1 MRKPGYAGI
10 PAALS
15 LATPK
20 QRRKKKKS
28 ARRPAAAASFPVF
41 YDKSGKRLRRLV
53 MVGSVLLLAFG
64 AVAANM
70 IPAMLA
76 PTLTADSD
84 DRFAR
89 QYLADGDPTDV
100 PSIGTG
106 GVLTRMVTVVR
117 ENTRHRSAVRPR
129 SRPAGANTTAR
140 R

>member
-53 MVGSVLLLAFG
+53 LAICVLLLAFG

-70 IPAMLA
+70 IPAALA
-76 PTLTADSD
+76 PTHPRPRTQTTE
-84 DRFAR
+84 FAR
-89 QYLADGDPTDV
+89 HFLADHDPEHRLGNV
-100 PSIGTG
+100 PVIGG
-106 GVLTRMVTVVR
+106 RVLD
-117 ENTRHRSAVRPR
+117 PR
-129 SRPAGANTTAR
+129 GAG
-140 R
+140 